1 MNPLYRELLDFGWL
15 FAFCLAVIVLPWVA
29 NELYLTWQEAGSDES
44 EGEE

>member
-29 NELYLTWQEAGSDES
+29 NELYLTWQETGEES
-44 EGEE
+44 ESEE